1 MMVEVDHLTKCYPRK
16 KAVDNVS
23 FAVDSGEIVGF
34 LGPNGAGKTTTMRM
48 LSGYIPA
55 SGGSIRI
62 AGIDVLRNSLA
73 ARRKIGYLPEN
84 VPLYNELRVDEFLRF
99 KAHLKGVPPRQCRKH
114 VERVKELCGL
124 SREGRRIIGQLSKG
138 FRQRVGLADALL
150 HSPEL
155 LILDEPT
162 IGLDPSQIRSVRE
175 LIKELAKHHT
185 IILSTHIL
193 PEVEITCQRVLIIH
207 EGRIAAS
214 DTPANLRAAIQGGT
228 RILVELHA
236 PREQAGG
243 LLANLP
249 HVREVKSDQREAWTH
264 YELECATD
272 VDLRQNVFELA
283 VREGW
288 KLRELSI
295 KKTSLEEAF
304 IRLTTGEP
312 ENREPSMDSYEV

>member
-16 KAVDNVS
+16 VAVNDVS

-62 AGIDVLRNSLA
+62 AGIDVLRDSLA

-124 SREGRRIIGQLSKG
+124 GDEGRRIIGHLSKG

-150 HSPEL
+150 HSPDL

-175 LIKELAKHHT
+175 LIKELARHHT
-185 IILSTHIL
+185 ILLSTHIL

-214 DTPANLRAAIQGGT
+214 DTPGNLRAAIQGGAK
-228 RILVELHA
+228 IIVELHA
-236 PREQAGG
+236 PREQARDM
-243 LLANLP
+243 LATLP
-249 HVREVKSDQREAWTH
+249 HVRSVKSDQREAWTR

-295 KKTSLEEAF
+295 KKTSLEDAF

-312 ENREPSMDSYEV
+312 ESREPSMDAYEM

>member
-1 MMVEVDHLTKCYPRK
+1 MVEVDHLTKCYPRK